1 MCGITGIMAF
11 NEIGRF
17 HMINLSEATDKLAQR
32 GPDGR
37 GIFNTE
43 RVGLGHRR
51 LAIIDTTSDG
61 NQPMSDESKR
71 YTIVFNGEI
80 FNFKELKK
88 ELIDKGISFFSNSDT
103 EVLLKLFILE
113 KEKCLTKLNGF
124 FSFAIYDQATDQL
137 VIARD
142 RYGIKPLL
150 YYSDDD
156 KFLFA
161 SEMKSLLAY
170 GISKDIDYVSLY
182 QYLQVNYI
190 PYPNSIF
197 KHVQKLQPGH
207 YLTIEKRKV
216 VEKKYYT
223 IPYEENRVIDTSISY
238 EKAQEQLALL
248 LDDSVQKRLISDVP
262 LGSFL
267 SGGIDSS
274 VIAALASRHTP
285 HLNTFSIGYKDEPF
299 FDETSYANLVAKKL
313 GTNHTVFSLTNHD
326 LLEHV
331 FQILD
336 YIDEPF
342 ADSSAIPTFILSRQ
356 TRKHV
361 TVALSGDGADELF
374 GGYNKH
380 LAEYKI
386 RSKNLST
393 QVLKTISPLAQLFP
407 KSRNSFL
414 TNKARQLDRFAKGA
428 KLSPADRYW
437 RWSSYV
443 DEQEALDLFYPY
455 LKSTLNKHEYKKRKK
470 IILQHLTND
479 STLND
484 VFLSDIKLGLPNDML
499 TKVDLMSMANSLEV
513 RVPFLDYRVVN
524 FAFSLPIHYK
534 IDNKMKKKIV
544 QDAFRNLL
552 PKELYNRPKQGFEV
566 PLLKWFRHELKS
578 LITND
583 LLDDTFIKEQGLF
596 NLENIQQLKKKLNSK
611 NPEDVHAQIWGLIV
625 FQYWWK
631 KYM

>member
-43 RVGLGHRR
+43 RIGLGHRR

-137 VIARD
+137 IIARD

-150 YYSDDD
+150 YYSDED
-156 KFLFA
+156 KFLFS

-170 GISKDIDYVSLY
+170 GIAKDIDYVSLY

-437 RWSSYV
+437 RWSSYA

-524 FAFSLPIHYK
+524 FAFSLPVHYK

>member
-88 ELIDKGISFFSNSDT
+88 ELIDKGISFFSHSDT

-285 HLNTFSIGYKDEPF
+285 DLNTFSIGYKDEPF

-342 ADSSAIPTFILSRQ
+342 ADSSAIPTFILSKQ

-428 KLSPADRYW
+428 KLSHADRYW
-437 RWSSYV
+437 RWSSYI

-484 VFLSDIKLGLPNDML
+484 VFLSDTKLGLPNDML

-524 FAFSLPIHYK
+524 FAFSLPVHYK